1 MPDRGV
7 QDVPRIALTRT
18 EAAAAL
24 GMGATSFD
32 QYVAPHVRMI
42 RLGKIRVVTVDELE
56 RWAESV
62 AQRHEL
68 GRAA

>member
-1 MPDRGV
+1 MRERTV
-7 QDVPRIALTRT
+7 EAVPRIALTRT

-32 QYVAPHVRMI
+32 QYVAPHVKMI
-42 RLGKIRVVTVDELE
+42 RLGKIRVVAVDELE
-56 RWAESV
+56 RWCESV
-62 AQRHEL
+62 AERHVM

>member
-1 MPDRGV
+1 MPDRNV
-7 QDVPRIALTRT
+7 QEVPRIALTRT

-42 RLGKIRVVTVDELE
+42 RLGKIRVVTVKELE
-56 RWAESV
+56 RWCDEVAE
-62 AQRHEL
+62 RHVL
-68 GRAA
+68 GGPR

>member
-1 MPDRGV
+1 MLDRGV

-42 RLGKIRVVTVDELE
+42 RLGKIRLVAVKELE
-56 RWAESV
+56 RWCDEVAE
-62 AQRHEL
+62 RHAL
-68 GRAA
+68 GGSR